1 MTALL
6 AERPVRTA
14 TADALLEG
22 DLYLPDDPRGLI
34 VFAHGSGSSRH
45 NARDRRVI
53 QRLAAEGFG
62 TLVFDLLT
70 RSEDAQDRWTYR
82 FRFDTPLLA
91 RRLTS
96 ALDWA
101 RRSPVSRHL
110 KIGLLGAA
118 SDAGAA
124 LRVASERAR
133 DISAVVLLGGRPEVS
148 REILRR
154 VSAPSLLLVGEKD
167 TGVLHRCR
175 HCLDQFHGPRELCVV
190 PGASHLFLEGETLET
205 AANSA
210 SEWFARHLNPPAR
223 HAA

>member
-1 MTALL
+1 MTVLL

-22 DLYLPDDPRGLI
+22 DLYLPDEPRGLI

-45 NARDRRVI
+45 NARDRHVV

-70 RSEDAQDRWTYR
+70 RSEDAQDRRTYR
-82 FRFDTPLLA
+82 FRFDTPLLS

-124 LRVASERAR
+124 LRVAAERTR
-133 DISAVVLLGGRPEVS
+133 DVAAVVLLGGRPEAS
-148 REILRR
+148 RDILRR
-154 VSAPSLLLVGEKD
+154 VSAPTLMLVGEKD
-167 TGVLHRCR
+167 NAVMLQSR
-175 HCLDQFHGPRELCVV
+175 HALDQFHGPRELSVV
-190 PGASHLFLEGETLET
+190 PGASHLFLEGDTLEV
-205 AANSA
+205 AARAA
-210 SEWFARHLNPPAR
+210 SDWFARHLTPHAR
-223 HAA
+223 SAA